1 MTSDELLSLKG
12 RVALVT
18 GAGQGVGRQIALT
31 LASFGADVV
40 VNDYDETRAEK
51 VAAEVRELGVL
62 SLAAQSDVGDFQ
74 RMGEVFDEVKEKL
87 GPVTILVNN
96 AGNRG
101 VGPAP
106 TEQRAFWDQT
116 PADWD
121 PFIHVN
127 LDGVLNSTRHA
138 MRHMVEAKQGRV
150 VTIISDAGRVGE
162 VNGLEVYSGAKAGAA
177 GFTRAMARL
186 GGRFGVTANCV
197 ALGATRTPAIEA
209 AIANEEFAKRV
220 LSSYIVRRF
229 GEPDDAANLVLFL
242 ASDASSWI
250 TGQTIPVN
258 GGYSLTL

>member
-1 MTSDELLSLKG
+1 MISNELLDLSG

-40 VNDYDETRAEK
+40 VNDYDGGRAES
-51 VAAEVRELGVL
+51 VAAEVRALGVKA
-62 SLAAQSDVGDFQ
+62 SAAQGDVGDFD
-74 RMGEVFDEVKEKL
+74 RMEQVFDEAAEEH
-87 GPVTILVNN
+87 GPITILVNN

-101 VGPAP
+101 AGPAP
-106 TEQRAFWDQT
+106 TQSRAFWDQT
-116 PADWD
+116 PQDWH
-121 PFIHVN
+121 PYIHVN
-127 LDGVLNSTRHA
+127 LDGVLNATRHA
-138 MRHMVEAKQGRV
+138 MRHMVEAKQGRII
-150 VTIISDAGRVGE
+150 TIISDAGRVGE
-162 VNGLEVYSGAKAGAA
+162 VNGMEVYSGAKAGAA
-177 GFTRAMARL
+177 GFTRSMARL
-186 GGRFGVTANCV
+186 GGRYGITANCI

-229 GEPDDAANLVLFL
+229 GEPDDVANLALFL
-242 ASDASSWI
+242 ASEASSWI

>member
-1 MTSDELLSLKG
+1 MTSDELLDLSG

-18 GAGQGVGRQIALT
+18 GAGRGVGRQIAMT

-40 VNDYDETRAEK
+40 VNDYDGSRAET
-51 VAAEVRELGVL
+51 VAAEVRELGVS
-62 SLAAQSDVGDFQ
+62 SLAAQGDVGDFH
-74 RMGEVFDEVKEKL
+74 RMGEMFDRVKEEL
-87 GPVTILVNN
+87 GPVAILVNN

-101 VGPAP
+101 AGPVP
-106 TEQRAFWDQT
+106 TEQRAFWEQT
-116 PADWD
+116 PEDWV
-121 PFIHVN
+121 PYLHVN
-127 LDGVLNSTRHA
+127 LDGVLISTRHA
-138 MRHMVEAKQGRV
+138 MRHMVEAKRGRV
-150 VTIISDAGRVGE
+150 ITIISDAGRIGE

-209 AIANEEFAKRV
+209 AIADEEFATRV

-229 GEPDDAANLVLFL
+229 GEPEDAANLVLFL

>member
-1 MTSDELLSLKG
+1 MTSNDLLDLTG

-40 VNDYDETRAEK
+40 VNDYDETRAES
-51 VAAEVRELGVL
+51 VAAEVRKLGVS

-74 RMGEVFDEVKEKL
+74 RMGEVFDEVKEKW
-87 GPVTILVNN
+87 GSVTILVNN

-101 VGPAP
+101 AGPAP
-106 TEQRAFWDQT
+106 TKQRAFWDQT
-116 PADWD
+116 PSDWE

-138 MRHMVEAKQGRV
+138 MGHMVEAKQGRV
-150 VTIISDAGRVGE
+150 ITIISDAGRVGE
-162 VNGLEVYSGAKAGAA
+162 VNGMEVYSGAKAGAA

-209 AIANEEFAKRV
+209 AIADEEFAKRV

-229 GEPDDAANLVLFL
+229 GEPDDAANLILFL

-258 GGYSLTL
+258 GGYSLTM